1 MERDTVQTDTNCQQG
16 RRILPAS
23 YKIGQGMTGTKVWPS
38 DENKAL
44 LDPTTETNVTNSFGE
59 ASANIV
65 TTASSVTSS

>member
-1 MERDTVQTDTNCQQG
+1 MERAAVQTDTNCQRG

-23 YKIGQGMTGTKVWPS
+23 YAFGQGITGTKVLPS

-44 LDPTTETNVTNSFGE
+44 PELAPETNVTNSFGE